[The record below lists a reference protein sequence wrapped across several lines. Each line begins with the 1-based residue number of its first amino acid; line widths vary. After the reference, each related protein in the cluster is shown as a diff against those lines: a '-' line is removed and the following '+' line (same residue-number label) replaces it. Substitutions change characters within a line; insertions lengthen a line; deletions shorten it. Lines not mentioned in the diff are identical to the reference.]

1 MKQFNKTLL
10 AAALMVAGSATAN
23 AAIIANNTDADT
35 AFLVVYD
42 SAFLNSDSSVGVT
55 YNRELGVSF
64 AQLVAAGSNM
74 SLLNTNLSADA
85 NWTTLLT
92 GITGS
97 AKWAVVDGSIASHGA
112 FMTGGATAPQA
123 NSSDPTALIFDPA
136 ATQINLHALE
146 VNAGL
151 SGLSSLVKKLPEN
164 FTGQAD
170 HSDAGVPFDSLW
182 TGINTGT
189 GFNPLTAF
197 GSTADFYKGSYS
209 FDTTTDF
216 SGFGDFGTNVT
227 LQSDITKVGQLQ
239 LTATGL
245 TAAVP
250 LPAAVWLFGAGLMG
264 MLRLNRRKAA

>member
-23 AAIIANNTDADT
+23 AGIIANNTDADQ

-42 SAFLNSDSSVGVT
+42 SAFLNSDSTVGVT
-55 YNRELGVSF
+55 YNRNLGVSF
-64 AQLVAAGSNM
+64 TQLVAAGSDM
-74 SLLNTNLSADA
+74 SLLATNLGADA
-85 NWTTLLT
+85 NWTNLMA

-97 AKWAVVDGSIASHGA
+97 AKWTVVDGSSASHGA

-123 NSSDPTALIFDPA
+123 SVDPTALIFDAA
-136 ATQINLHALE
+136 ATQINSHALE

-151 SGLSSLVKKLPEN
+151 SGLSSLVKQLPDN
-164 FTGQAD
+164 STGQAD
-170 HSDAGVPFDSLW
+170 HALAGLPFSSLW

-239 LTATGL
+239 LTAAGL
-245 TAAVP
+245 SVAAVP